1 MMFIRK
7 VYRQCDVSGCRNKN
21 CYAVSG
27 YREFGNSIIVCEDC
41 IKEILNIVH
50 NADFESKKVVSSADV
65 AAKSVVPEKESV
77 AEPKIIPDTATE
89 AVPEPKA
96 ITDTAEPEADK
107 PKAKP
112 KTRVRKAAE
121 KK

>member
-1 MMFIRK
+1 MYIRK
-7 VYRQCDVSGCRNKN
+7 VSKQCDVSGCRNKN

-41 IKEILNIVH
+41 IKEILNILT
-50 NADFESKKVVSSADV
+50 NADFESKKVVSSDDV
-65 AAKSVVPEKESV
+65 AAKSVAPVAESV
-77 AEPKIIPDTATE
+77 AEPETVTE
-89 AVPEPKA
+89 TNPEPEA
-96 ITDTAEPEADK
+96 IPETAEPEADK

-112 KTRVRKAAE
+112 KARGRKAAE

>member
-65 AAKSVVPEKESV
+65 AAKLV
-77 AEPKIIPDTATE
+77 AEPETIPDTATE

-96 ITDTAEPEADK
+96 ITDTAEPEANK
-107 PKAKP
+107 HEAKP
-112 KTRVRKAAE
+112 KTRGRKAAE

>member
-41 IKEILNIVH
+41 MKEILNIVS

-65 AAKSVVPEKESV
+65 AAKSV
-77 AEPKIIPDTATE
+77 
-89 AVPEPKA
+89 
-96 ITDTAEPEADK
+96 AEPEADK
-107 PKAKP
+107 PEAKP
-112 KTRVRKAAE
+112 KTRGRKAAE